1 MNFYMRNIF
10 YRVIKIIL
18 TPIFFLIYH
27 PIVIGRENIPKT
39 DSVVLAGNHTSC
51 HDPLLLVSVVSR
63 PIHFLAK
70 IELFRGIVGV
80 VVRGMGCIPVNRKI
94 HDKDALSSAKEVLK
108 TKEVIG
114 IFPEG
119 TINRGDEVV
128 MPFKIGAVKMAK
140 DMNSVIVPFVI
151 TGKYHVFG
159 RKVKIEFLKS
169 RGVHEDLDIENR
181 LLMDTISAKLEE
193 YNECNKFVK
202 TKENKNTME
211 EVLSKR

>member
-18 TPIFFLIYH
+18 TPIFYIIYR

-39 DSVVLAGNHTSC
+39 ASVVLAGNHTSYL
-51 HDPLLLVSVVSR
+51 DPLLLVSVTSR

-70 IELFRGIVGV
+70 IELFRGIIGV
-80 VVRGMGCIPVNRKI
+80 VVRGMGCIPVNRKT
-94 HDKDALSSAKEVLK
+94 HDKDALFSAKEVLGNG
-108 TKEVIG
+108 EVIG

-119 TINRGDEVV
+119 TINRGNEVV
-128 MPFKIGAVKMAK
+128 LPFKIGAVKMAK

-151 TGKYHVFG
+151 TGKYNIFG
-159 RKVKIEFLKS
+159 RRVKIEFLNS
-169 RGVHEDLDIENR
+169 RGVYKNLDIENR
-181 LLMDTISAKLEE
+181 LLVDTISAKLEE
-193 YNECNKFVK
+193 YNESNKFVK

-211 EVLSKR
+211 EVLSKS